1 MGMERNIA
9 KHFLIHVA
17 ERFKTMTTARET
29 LELFFKDMCEWEN
42 DFSRAQE
49 NNINILLDDE
59 FVDSKLEK
67 LKLIYNKFLSDK
79 SLEFTQERMET
90 ISFGEP
96 AEYSQTI
103 VKEQDS
109 KDGIVFSTD
118 KSGGEYARYLVIN
131 ENNKWKIDKISF
143 EVFKW
148 KWKRDLF

>member
-67 LKLIYNKFLSDK
+67 LGGVSK
-79 SLEFTQERMET
+79 SMLTLNEA
-90 ISFGEP
+90 I
-96 AEYSQTI
+96 I
-103 VKEQDS
+103 DVKE
-109 KDGIVFSTD
+109 G
-118 KSGGEYARYLVIN
+118 
-131 ENNKWKIDKISF
+131 
-143 EVFKW
+143 
-148 KWKRDLF
+148 